1 MEEKKDWPI
10 IGMTLEETAAALR
23 VNPRTVQDMILRG
36 DFPARKV
43 GVGWRISPDAVNR
56 WLENSKRLAV
66 KDIQLAARAIRA
78 ACDQGLLKDDEPG
91 QKMVRQAMCVI
102 LNSADALNSES
113 PDWKHG
119 INVAEEVDGKTE

>member
-36 DFPARKV
+36 DSPARKV

-56 WLENSKRLAV
+56 WLENSKRPS
-66 KDIQLAARAIRA
+66 I
-78 ACDQGLLKDDEPG
+78 
-91 QKMVRQAMCVI
+91 
-102 LNSADALNSES
+102 
-113 PDWKHG
+113 H
-119 INVAEEVDGKTE
+119 EEVDGKTE